1 MEKEKIEKIADVS
14 YTLAKFEFDM
24 QDTNRKF
31 MHQKMKFYFDILI
44 DDTKTALNN
53 LFKVLKGP
61 ELDTL
66 KAVFMSRSIALLRNC
81 KEWCFVGNPKKL
93 DAYKND
99 AMIYLNL
106 LNHVKDFIGTNS
118 KNLENS

>member
-1 MEKEKIEKIADVS
+1 MEKEKIERIADVS

-31 MHQKMKFYFDILI
+31 INQKMKFYFDILI

-53 LFKVLKGP
+53 LFKVLKIG
-61 ELDTL
+61 ELDSL
-66 KAVFMSRSIALLRNC
+66 KAVFMSRRIVLLRNF
-81 KEWCFVGNPKKL
+81 KDWCFVGNPKKL
-93 DAYKND
+93 DGYKND

-106 LNHVKDFIGTNS
+106 LNHLKEFANQSARNIS
-118 KNLENS
+118 KN

>member
-53 LFKVLKGP
+53 LFKLIKLLK
-61 ELDTL
+61 
-66 KAVFMSRSIALLRNC
+66 N
-81 KEWCFVGNPKKL
+81 
-93 DAYKND
+93 
-99 AMIYLNL
+99 
-106 LNHVKDFIGTNS
+106 
-118 KNLENS
+118 

>member
-1 MEKEKIEKIADVS
+1 
-14 YTLAKFEFDM
+14 
-24 QDTNRKF
+24 
-31 MHQKMKFYFDILI
+31 MKFYFDILI

-53 LFKVLKGP
+53 LFKVLKGS

-66 KAVFMSRSIALLRNC
+66 KAVFMSRRIALLRNF

-106 LNHVKDFIGTNS
+106 LNHVKDFIGTNT

>member
-53 LFKVLKGP
+53 LFKA
-61 ELDTL
+61 L
-66 KAVFMSRSIALLRNC
+66 KAVFMSRRIALLRNF